1 MLTGRAWFQ
10 KVKQQYSSLEQNPK
24 LRVIPNPW
32 VMFWHIAE
40 MNQKSREL
48 GTDAAGFGQAFPE
61 TVPEKIS
68 PLLLPS
74 VIAHL
79 KDHADK
85 EQDSPLLLIIWR
97 DEAIALRED
106 EYLLSSKIAPIWNL
120 TQVLLKSERS
130 VLTQTDTLQCWS
142 WDSFW
147 SCWCLDPQRLFG

>member
-1 MLTGRAWFQ
+1 
-10 KVKQQYSSLEQNPK
+10 
-24 LRVIPNPW
+24 
-32 VMFWHIAE
+32 

-85 EQDSPLLLIIWR
+85 EQDSPLLLII
-97 DEAIALRED
+97 
-106 EYLLSSKIAPIWNL
+106 
-120 TQVLLKSERS
+120 
-130 VLTQTDTLQCWS
+130 
-142 WDSFW
+142 
-147 SCWCLDPQRLFG
+147 